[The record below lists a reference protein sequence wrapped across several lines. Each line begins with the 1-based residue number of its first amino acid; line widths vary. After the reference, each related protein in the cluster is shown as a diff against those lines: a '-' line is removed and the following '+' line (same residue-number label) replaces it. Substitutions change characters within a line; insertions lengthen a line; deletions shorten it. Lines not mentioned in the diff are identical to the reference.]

1 MLLLKHLPIHSFN
14 ENVSYVN
21 KECTAYKVD
30 DIRTITRVEIHGG
43 AVPVGAFLHVVEDNK
58 LVKPGELALNTEA
71 FRALGLPEGA
81 RVSLVLTEKPQSLSI
96 VRKKIRGGVLG
107 LNEYQS
113 IINDIKMRQY
123 ADIDVAAFLTAC
135 HSFFTPAEAVALI
148 KAIASERNLFWD
160 EEDIVTDSYTLG
172 NVPGSNTDV
181 VVTAIVAAYG
191 LPIPKT
197 VAFENGNGGVS
208 GIMHMFADIDKKT
221 VELQKLIKENRG
233 AVVNDNILSAWRS
246 LSVLRSVSRYL
257 DLDDE
262 FFAVVEMLAEKIS
275 AGVTHLVV
283 DIPVGPNSLIKSA
296 RRAVYMR
303 KFLEST
309 GDLLNV
315 RIDVVVTDGREP
327 IGAGVG
333 ALLEA
338 RDTMQILHNKENA
351 PKDLREKALFL
362 AGRILEFDP
371 KLRGGQGYNA
381 AKEILASG
389 RALDAFEKIV
399 NAQGKTVSVADVG
412 MLSRDVLAQSSG
424 TISAIDNKIIQ
435 KIGMFA
441 GMAQYAGA
449 GLYLMKKNGDKVAKG
464 DVLYRIYACDAGAF
478 ALANSFAEANCGYE
492 ISRD

>member
-1 MLLLKHLPIHSFN
+1 MYHHKNNFFRRGNFMLLLKHLPIHSFN

-338 RDTMQILHNKENA
+338 RDTM
-351 PKDLREKALFL
+351 
-362 AGRILEFDP
+362 
-371 KLRGGQGYNA
+371 RGGQGYNA